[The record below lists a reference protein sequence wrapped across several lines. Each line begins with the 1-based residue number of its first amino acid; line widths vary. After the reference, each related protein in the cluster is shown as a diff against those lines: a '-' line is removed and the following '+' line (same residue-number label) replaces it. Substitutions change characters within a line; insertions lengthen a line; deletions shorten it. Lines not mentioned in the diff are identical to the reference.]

1 MQAFMS
7 NFSLIRGFYFPR
19 MFGEQTNLI
28 VQFD

>member
-7 NFSLIRGFYFPR
+7 NFSLIRGVFYPK
-19 MFGEQTNLI
+19 MFGEKTNLI